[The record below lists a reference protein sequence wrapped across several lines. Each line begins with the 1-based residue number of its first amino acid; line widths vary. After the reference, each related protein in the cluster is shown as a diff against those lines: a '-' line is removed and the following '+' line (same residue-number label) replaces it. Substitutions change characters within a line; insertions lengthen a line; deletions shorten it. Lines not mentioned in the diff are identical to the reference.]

1 MKRYLLAHDL
11 GTSGNKASLFTVDGQ
26 LVASKTHA
34 YGTNYFNQNWAEQD
48 SGEWWRAV
56 RRCTREL
63 VQDVDAGQIAS
74 VALSGQMM
82 GCLCVDRQGNPLRP
96 SIIYCD
102 QRAIE
107 QTDRLLEKIDPSE
120 FYRITG
126 HRASASYS
134 IEKLMWI
141 KDRQPEIYQ
150 STHKML
156 NAKDYV
162 NFRLTGQMATDPSDA
177 SGTNA
182 FDLSEYEWS
191 DAILD
196 AASVGRELLPEVKE
210 STHVL
215 GGVTSKAAEETGLK
229 EGTPVVVGGGDG
241 SCAAVG
247 VGCIAPGMAYNYVGS
262 SSWIG
267 ITTKKPVHDP
277 RMRTMSWAHIV
288 PRHIQA
294 AGTMQTAC
302 ASYNWLKNEVCRIE
316 VEQARREGVS
326 PYELMDRQIEN
337 SPPGA
342 RGILF
347 LPYLLGERSPH
358 WNPNA
363 KGAFVGLN
371 LSHKRE
377 DVLRAVLEGITLNLR
392 IILGIF
398 RQHIDIDT
406 MTVIGGG
413 AKSRVWR
420 QIMADVYNAKIITPN
435 VLEGATSMGAA
446 IIGGVATGAFDGFD
460 VIDRF
465 ITIEAEQTP
474 DETSR
479 RKYVQ
484 MMPLFEKCY
493 HALCDVY
500 EGLAQLD
507 D

>member
-11 GTSGNKASLFTVDGQ
+11 GTSGNKATLFTVDGE
-26 LVASKTHA
+26 LVASTTHA
-34 YGTNYFNQNWAEQD
+34 YETNYFNQNWAEQD
-48 SGEWWRAV
+48 PSHWWRAV
-56 RRCTREL
+56 CRGTREL
-63 VQDVDAGQIAS
+63 VDGVDVDQVVS

-82 GCLCVDRQGNPLRP
+82 GCLCVDRQGNPLGP

-102 QRAIE
+102 QRAVD
-107 QTDRLLEKIDPSE
+107 QTDQLLEQIDPQQ

-141 KDRQPEIYQ
+141 KTHQPEIYRN
-150 STHKML
+150 THKML
-156 NAKDYV
+156 NAKDYI
-162 NFRLTGQMATDPSDA
+162 NFKLTGRMATDPSDA
-177 SGTNA
+177 TGTNA
-182 FDLSEYEWS
+182 FDLNDYKWS
-191 DAILD
+191 DAILN
-196 AASVGRELLPEVKE
+196 AAGVDGELLPEVKD
-210 STHVL
+210 STDVL
-215 GGVTSKAAEETGLK
+215 GGVSRAASEETGLK

-247 VGCIAPGMAYNYVGS
+247 VGCTAPGMAYNYVGS

-267 ITTKKPVHDP
+267 ITTDGPVHDP
-277 RMRTMSWAHIV
+277 QMRTVSWAHIV
-288 PRHIQA
+288 PRRIHA

-316 VEQARREGVS
+316 VERAEREGVS
-326 PYELMDRQIEN
+326 PYVLMDRQIED

-342 RGILF
+342 RGIIF

-358 WNPNA
+358 WNPRA
-363 KGAFVGLN
+363 KGAFIGLN
-371 LSHKRE
+371 LSHRRE
-377 DVLRAVLEGITLNLR
+377 DLLRAVMEGITFNLE

-398 RQHIDIDT
+398 RQHVDIDA

-413 AKSRVWR
+413 AKSQVWR
-420 QIMADVYNAKIITPN
+420 QIMADVYNARIVKPN
-435 VLEGATSMGAA
+435 VLEEATSMGAA
-446 IIGGVATGAFDGFD
+446 VIGGIGAGAFRDFN

-474 DETSR
+474 AEANR
-479 RKYVQ
+479 QKYAQ
-484 MMPLFEKCY
+484 LMPVFQQSY

-500 EGLAQLD
+500 DRLSEFEL
-507 D
+507 